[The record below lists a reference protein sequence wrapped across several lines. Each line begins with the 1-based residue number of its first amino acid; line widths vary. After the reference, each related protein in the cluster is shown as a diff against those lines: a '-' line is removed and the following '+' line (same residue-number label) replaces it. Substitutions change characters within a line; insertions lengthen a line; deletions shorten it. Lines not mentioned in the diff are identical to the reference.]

1 MAETEIPE
9 GEVSETPDVIED
21 NKSANTI
28 ASMLWVWKW
37 ENRAS
42 LEFETNEDS
51 IFIKFPDPIGVKF
64 MGGFLET
71 SGDKIANIIFK
82 YRFFYINQYG
92 DPMSKDPYRGYKYP
106 DPPIFT
112 TPLENFY
119 LNVAG
124 EKERLEK
131 KLVAENLDTY
141 TVNSYDDSYEVDVLV
156 DYEVS
161 EAYKV
166 EADSPIKNFHKEDA
180 CFIKSE
186 PTQYYL
192 RFGALLQYLKS
203 NVIPK
208 IDTEDPDHSNK
219 PPMFNVSYQPYKNF
233 MYVLP
238 NSISLDP
245 RVCIVR
251 NDNFRKT
258 AGDVEVFKNLQPFRA
273 TDYGNIAEPNKA
285 YIMNI
290 YLNFNFIIESLN
302 SNTDE
307 RGDISVFEFLKVIC
321 DGLNKSLGG
330 INNLEPIINEETN
343 TLEIIETTPIPGV
356 NNTNTPPYTL
366 QLYGYNKIGNGY
378 ISNFVR
384 KVDLK
389 TAITPE
395 YATMITVGATAG
407 GYVKGTEATAFS
419 RWNEGLT
426 DRFKEKFLPA
436 NANSLEEGGEDEAL
450 TNYTQQFLSPE
461 KIIKCYGFSGT
472 VPTDAASPIKGLK
485 LSEDAIS
492 SNLSVVTEYYKWL
505 IASQK
510 NQQGGTIGFI
520 PFKLSFT
527 MNGLSGIKIYNKL
540 HVDTRFLPKAYG
552 STVDLI
558 VTGVSHKLQNND
570 WETDIEA
577 TLIPQTTNIENPIIS
592 ATVINDSINN
602 ATTIT
607 SCNSLP
613 PSKGLSS
620 SVKGLI
626 KASTTKDS
634 IIVQAIVDNL
644 EGGYYHPTHAF
655 SFSQTDRN
663 TYKNSGETL
672 YGLDRYAGNNEGIR
686 KGPKNQSGIDFWAAV
701 DIISGNGSYKNT
713 SRTVNTGQWDI
724 KKYPKK
730 SGIWSWNYMPKKS
743 ESGYDN
749 LQKHLTKYITNSYNS
764 LFNKYLAG
772 HPVGQ
777 LVQNDGRLKFMYY
790 RATWNGSSFFQKYAS
805 NLKAVYDKGE
815 KNIDNL
821 ICADLTFRYN
831 TKAPA
836 FKPGVSKISFMMD
849 YKKP

>member
-37 ENRAS
+37 VNRES

-51 IFIKFPDPIGVKF
+51 IFIKFPDPIGAKF

-71 SGDKIANIIFK
+71 SSDKLTNIIFK

-92 DPMSKDPYRGYKYP
+92 DPMSKDPNYSSWYT

-112 TPLENFY
+112 TPVENFY

-131 KLVAENLDTY
+131 KLVAENHDTY
-141 TVNSYDDSYEVDVLV
+141 TVNAYDDSYEVDVLV
-156 DYEVS
+156 DYEII
-161 EAYKV
+161 ETYKV
-166 EADSPIKNFHKEDA
+166 EADSPIKDFHKEDA

-203 NVIPK
+203 NVIPR
-208 IDTEDPDHSNK
+208 INTEDPDHSNK

-450 TNYTQQFLSPE
+450 TNYAQQFLSPE

-592 ATVINDSINN
+592 SNVINEGIQDEVNNIASNESYQPTSADDDLWIYLTWQQGLGGATQHYQVSTGKRKTYGIKAEAIKKNWPGNLQASNKVSKVNIDTLYKTDPKKLAIGFIDVWRQRYNTVTSRALTLINSSGKN
-602 ATTIT
+602 RTGVLYSDIKKSFQKFAV
-607 SCNSLP
+607 
-613 PSKGLSS
+613 PSKGLTWE
-620 SVKGLI
+620 KLARFGLI
-626 KASTTKDS
+626 ENSLNTDDETATTFQGMFQINK
-634 IIVQAIVDNL
+634 
-644 EGGYYHPTHAF
+644 
-655 SFSQTDRN
+655 
-663 TYKNSGETL
+663 TYKKNPDYLTILTNSKKGIGHKPNYTEYDLDKYIGPLAPRIANLLASFKSNSG
-672 YGLDRYAGNNEGIR
+672 
-686 KGPKNQSGIDFWAAV
+686 
-701 DIISGNGSYKNT
+701 
-713 SRTVNTGQWDI
+713 
-724 KKYPKK
+724 YP
-730 SGIWSWNYMPKKS
+730 N
-743 ESGYDN
+743 
-749 LQKHLTKYITNSYNS
+749 
-764 LFNKYLAG
+764 
-772 HPVGQ
+772 
-777 LVQNDGRLKFMYY
+777 
-790 RATWNGSSFFQKYAS
+790 
-805 NLKAVYDKGE
+805 
-815 KNIDNL
+815 
-821 ICADLTFRYN
+821 
-831 TKAPA
+831 
-836 FKPGVSKISFMMD
+836 
-849 YKKP
+849 

>member
-1 MAETEIPE
+1 MAETEVPK
-9 GEVSETPDVIED
+9 GEASETPDVIED

-37 ENRAS
+37 VNRER
-42 LEFETNEDS
+42 LKYETNEDS

-64 MGGFLET
+64 MGGLLKT
-71 SGDKIANIIFK
+71 SGEDLSNAILTFRYYYTNDQGRALADIRIYDDDDSTK
-82 YRFFYINQYG
+82 
-92 DPMSKDPYRGYKYP
+92 SKPIYDETLYA
-106 DPPIFT
+106 DPPLFT
-112 TPLENFY
+112 CPVEEFLPKTSEHQKILLAE
-119 LNVAG
+119 
-124 EKERLEK
+124 LEK
-131 KLVAENLDTY
+131 KVGPAKAQFLDVAFE
-141 TVNSYDDSYEVDVLV
+141 TVDL
-156 DYEVS
+156 
-161 EAYKV
+161 KV
-166 EADSPIKNFHKEDA
+166 ISTDSPIKNFNKKDA
-180 CFIKSE
+180 CWIKSE

-192 RFGALLQYLKS
+192 RFGALLTYIKT
-203 NVIPK
+203 NIIPK
-208 IDTEDPDHSNK
+208 IDTENPEHYKK
-219 PPMFNVSYQPYKNF
+219 PPMFNVNFQPYTNY

-273 TDYGNIAEPNKA
+273 VDYGNPNPNKA

-307 RGDISVFEFLKVIC
+307 RGNISVFEFLKVIC

-356 NNTNTPPYTL
+356 NNTDTPPYTL

-426 DRFKEKFLPA
+426 DRFKEKFIPA
-436 NANSLEEGGEDEAL
+436 NESSLEEGDEDEAL
-450 TNYTQQFLSPE
+450 TNYVQQFLSPS

-472 VPTDAASPIKGLK
+472 IDAASSIKGLK
-485 LSEDAIS
+485 LSGDAIS

-592 ATVINDSINN
+592 AAVISDSIQDVSLNN
-602 ATTIT
+602 TGNIFGAG
-607 SCNSLP
+607 
-613 PSKGLSS
+613 GLLNQIFN
-620 SVKGLI
+620 G
-626 KASTTKDS
+626 STTFG
-634 IIVQAIVDNL
+634 VA
-644 EGGYYHPTHAF
+644 GYSA
-655 SFSQTDRN
+655 
-663 TYKNSGETL
+663 
-672 YGLDRYAGNNEGIR
+672 
-686 KGPKNQSGIDFWAAV
+686 KGKLFPKA
-701 DIISGNGSYKNT
+701 
-713 SRTVNTGQWDI
+713 
-724 KKYPKK
+724 
-730 SGIWSWNYMPKKS
+730 
-743 ESGYDN
+743 
-749 LQKHLTKYITNSYNS
+749 LTKDQI
-764 LFNKYLAG
+764 K
-772 HPVGQ
+772 V
-777 LVQNDGRLKFMYY
+777 
-790 RATWNGSSFFQKYAS
+790 
-805 NLKAVYDKGE
+805 AVENAMKS
-815 KNIDNL
+815 I
-821 ICADLTFRYN
+821 
-831 TKAPA
+831 
-836 FKPGVSKISFMMD
+836 
-849 YKKP
+849 

>member
-1 MAETEIPE
+1 MAETEVPK
-9 GEVSETPDVIED
+9 GEASETPDVIED

-28 ASMLWVWKW
+28 ASMLWAWKW
-37 ENRAS
+37 VNRER
-42 LEFETNEDS
+42 LKYETNEDS
-51 IFIKFPDPIGVKF
+51 IFIKFPGDIGVKF

-71 SGDKIANIIFK
+71 SGEDLINTIRTYRYYYVDENNNPIADRPDRNPDGEYNDPPLFSRTKEESKTKPFEQQKKLKADLDKKHPDKFRYDVEFERVATNIIK
-82 YRFFYINQYG
+82 
-92 DPMSKDPYRGYKYP
+92 
-106 DPPIFT
+106 T
-112 TPLENFY
+112 E
-119 LNVAG
+119 
-124 EKERLEK
+124 
-131 KLVAENLDTY
+131 
-141 TVNSYDDSYEVDVLV
+141 
-156 DYEVS
+156 
-161 EAYKV
+161 
-166 EADSPIKNFHKEDA
+166 SPIKNFDKEDA
-180 CFIKSE
+180 CWIKSE

-192 RFGALLQYLKS
+192 RFGALLTYIKTAI
-203 NVIPK
+203 IPK
-208 IDTEDPDHSNK
+208 IDTENPDHYKK
-219 PPMFNVSYQPYKNF
+219 PPMFNVNYQPYKNF

-251 NDNFRKT
+251 NDAFRKT

-273 TDYGNIAEPNKA
+273 TDYGNLAEPNKA

-307 RGDISVFEFLKVIC
+307 RGDISIFEFLKVIC

-330 INNLEPIINEETN
+330 INNLEPIINEENN

-356 NNTNTPPYTL
+356 NNTDTPPYTL

-436 NANSLEEGGEDEAL
+436 NESSLEEGGEDEAL
-450 TNYTQQFLSPE
+450 TNYVQQFLSPS
-461 KIIKCYGFSGT
+461 KIITCYGFSGT
-472 VPTDAASPIKGLK
+472 IDAASSIKGLK

-577 TLIPQTTNIENPIIS
+577 TLMPKTNKLEDAIIS
-592 ATVINDSINN
+592 SNVI
-602 ATTIT
+602 
-607 SCNSLP
+607 
-613 PSKGLSS
+613 
-620 SVKGLI
+620 
-626 KASTTKDS
+626 
-634 IIVQAIVDNL
+634 
-644 EGGYYHPTHAF
+644 
-655 SFSQTDRN
+655 
-663 TYKNSGETL
+663 
-672 YGLDRYAGNNEGIR
+672 NEGIQDVSLNQIFDGSTTFGVAGDSA
-686 KGPKNQSGIDFWAAV
+686 KGKLFPKA
-701 DIISGNGSYKNT
+701 
-713 SRTVNTGQWDI
+713 
-724 KKYPKK
+724 
-730 SGIWSWNYMPKKS
+730 
-743 ESGYDN
+743 
-749 LQKHLTKYITNSYNS
+749 LTKDQI
-764 LFNKYLAG
+764 KLA
-772 HPVGQ
+772 VE
-777 LVQNDGRLKFMYY
+777 NAMK
-790 RATWNGSSFFQKYAS
+790 S
-805 NLKAVYDKGE
+805 
-815 KNIDNL
+815 I
-821 ICADLTFRYN
+821 
-831 TKAPA
+831 
-836 FKPGVSKISFMMD
+836 
-849 YKKP
+849 

>member
-1 MAETEIPE
+1 MAKTEVPL
-9 GEVSETPDVIED
+9 GEASETPDVIED

-37 ENRAS
+37 VNRER
-42 LEFETNEDS
+42 LKYETNEDS
-51 IFIKFPDPIGVKF
+51 IFIKFPGDIGAKF

-71 SGDKIANIIFK
+71 SGENISNTIITFT
-82 YRFFYINQYG
+82 YFYVNQYG
-92 DPMSKDPYRGYKYP
+92 RTIADDLDINIGGRYN
-106 DPPIFT
+106 DPPPFSC
-112 TPLENFY
+112 PVENW
-119 LNVAG
+119 LIDVVTHRAD
-124 EKERLEK
+124 LQ
-131 KLVAENLDTY
+131 ENLKTKKQDYY
-141 TVNSYDDSYEVDVLV
+141 TIYGNGGEYSSDKTVSVEVEFERVTTNIIKT
-156 DYEVS
+156 E
-161 EAYKV
+161 
-166 EADSPIKNFHKEDA
+166 SPIKNFDKEDA
-180 CFIKSE
+180 CWIKSE

-192 RFGALLQYLKS
+192 RFGALLRYIKTDI
-203 NVIPK
+203 IPK
-208 IDTEDPDHSNK
+208 IDTENPEHYKK
-219 PPMFNVSYQPYKNF
+219 PPMFNVNFQPYTNH

-273 TDYGNIAEPNKA
+273 VDYGNTAEPNKA

-356 NNTNTPPYTL
+356 NNTDTPSYTL

-436 NANSLEEGGEDEAL
+436 NENSLEEGDEDEAL
-450 TNYTQQFLSPE
+450 TNYAQQFLSPS

-472 VPTDAASPIKGLK
+472 ITADATTPIKGLK

-592 ATVINDSINN
+592 AAVISDSVKDVPLNDTENIFGAGGLIDQVFVLGQGYPNIGNQTYVKKHTNGIYPAKQYPDGTFYLNTSQTPKLLPNLKERHWLLPNPEYSKLLVPVDVPLASKTSQFKVHPDFEKKLKPAFAEIKKNGLNIYLETTGGAWAVRNVTNGSRLTNHSYGFAIDINPAKN
-602 ATTIT
+602 GWSYGHKWDVNKKTI
-607 SCNSLP
+607 
-613 PSKGLSS
+613 SKGTKFVRNWNSFDIGFYEV
-620 SVKGLI
+620 VKIMQKNGIGWLGN
-626 KASTTKDS
+626 SDPMHFS
-634 IIVQAIVDNL
+634 IY
-644 EGGYYHPTHAF
+644 E
-655 SFSQTDRN
+655 
-663 TYKNSGETL
+663 
-672 YGLDRYAGNNEGIR
+672 
-686 KGPKNQSGIDFWAAV
+686 
-701 DIISGNGSYKNT
+701 
-713 SRTVNTGQWDI
+713 
-724 KKYPKK
+724 
-730 SGIWSWNYMPKKS
+730 
-743 ESGYDN
+743 
-749 LQKHLTKYITNSYNS
+749 
-764 LFNKYLAG
+764 
-772 HPVGQ
+772 
-777 LVQNDGRLKFMYY
+777 
-790 RATWNGSSFFQKYAS
+790 
-805 NLKAVYDKGE
+805 
-815 KNIDNL
+815 
-821 ICADLTFRYN
+821 
-831 TKAPA
+831 
-836 FKPGVSKISFMMD
+836 
-849 YKKP
+849 

>member
-1 MAETEIPE
+1 MAETEVPK
-9 GEVSETPDVIED
+9 GEASETPDVIED

-37 ENRAS
+37 VNRER
-42 LEFETNEDS
+42 LKYETNEDS
-51 IFIKFPDPIGVKF
+51 IFIKFPGNIGVKF

-71 SGDKIANIIFK
+71 SGENISNTILT
-82 YRFFYINQYG
+82 YRYFYLDQYG
-92 DPMSKDPYRGYKYP
+92 NKMADTPDANADGRYN
-106 DPPIFT
+106 DPPLFT
-112 TPLENFY
+112 CPKEDWKAKTSEHQEKLDKDLEDKGYDTWSKNTNEGTKGASAVEHYVYVDF
-119 LNVAG
+119 
-124 EKERLEK
+124 ER
-131 KLVAENLDTY
+131 VDT
-141 TVNSYDDSYEVDVLV
+141 
-156 DYEVS
+156 
-161 EAYKV
+161 KV
-166 EADSPIKNFHKEDA
+166 ISTESPIKNFNKEDA
-180 CFIKSE
+180 CWIKSE

-192 RFGALLQYLKS
+192 RFGALLTYIKT

-208 IDTEDPDHSNK
+208 IDTENPEHYKK
-219 PPMFNVSYQPYKNF
+219 PPMFNVNFQPYTNH

-273 TDYGNIAEPNKA
+273 VDYGNPNPNKA

-307 RGDISVFEFLKVIC
+307 RGNISVFEFLKVIC

-356 NNTNTPPYTL
+356 NNTDTPPYTL
-366 QLYGYNKIGNGY
+366 QLYGYNKIGDGY

-436 NANSLEEGGEDEAL
+436 NESSLEEGGEDEAL
-450 TNYTQQFLSPE
+450 TNYVQQFLSPS
-461 KIIKCYGFSGT
+461 KIITCYGFSGT
-472 VPTDAASPIKGLK
+472 IDAASSIKGLK

-592 ATVINDSINN
+592 AAVISDSIQDV
-602 ATTIT
+602 
-607 SCNSLP
+607 SLNDTGNIFGAG
-613 PSKGLSS
+613 GLLNQIFD
-620 SVKGLI
+620 G
-626 KASTTKDS
+626 STTFGVAGDS
-634 IIVQAIVDNL
+634 A
-644 EGGYYHPTHAF
+644 
-655 SFSQTDRN
+655 
-663 TYKNSGETL
+663 
-672 YGLDRYAGNNEGIR
+672 
-686 KGPKNQSGIDFWAAV
+686 KGKLFPKA
-701 DIISGNGSYKNT
+701 
-713 SRTVNTGQWDI
+713 
-724 KKYPKK
+724 
-730 SGIWSWNYMPKKS
+730 
-743 ESGYDN
+743 
-749 LQKHLTKYITNSYNS
+749 LTKDQI
-764 LFNKYLAG
+764 KLA
-772 HPVGQ
+772 VE
-777 LVQNDGRLKFMYY
+777 NAMK
-790 RATWNGSSFFQKYAS
+790 S
-805 NLKAVYDKGE
+805 
-815 KNIDNL
+815 I
-821 ICADLTFRYN
+821 
-831 TKAPA
+831 
-836 FKPGVSKISFMMD
+836 
-849 YKKP
+849 

>member
-1 MAETEIPE
+1 MAKTEVPL
-9 GEVSETPDVIED
+9 GEASETPDVIED
-21 NKSANTI
+21 NKSTNTI

-37 ENRAS
+37 VNRNR
-42 LEFETNEDS
+42 LKYETNEDS
-51 IFIKFPDPIGVKF
+51 IFIKFPNDIGAKL

-71 SGDKIANIIFK
+71 SGENISNTILT
-82 YRFFYINQYG
+82 YRYYYVNQYG
-92 DPMSKDPYRGYKYP
+92 NTIADDLDRNIDGRYN
-106 DPPIFT
+106 DPPLFT
-112 TPLENFY
+112 CPKEDWKAETSKHQEKLQEELKAKKQDYYTIYSNG
-119 LNVAG
+119 G
-124 EKERLEK
+124 EYGGDTTVSVEVEFERVTTNIIKTE
-131 KLVAENLDTY
+131 
-141 TVNSYDDSYEVDVLV
+141 
-156 DYEVS
+156 
-161 EAYKV
+161 
-166 EADSPIKNFHKEDA
+166 SPIKNFDKEDA
-180 CFIKSE
+180 CWIKSE

-192 RFGALLQYLKS
+192 RFGALLRYIKTDI
-203 NVIPK
+203 IPK
-208 IDTEDPDHSNK
+208 IDTENPEHYRK
-219 PPMFNVSYQPYKNF
+219 PPMFNVNYQPYTNH

-273 TDYGNIAEPNKA
+273 VDYGNPNPNKA

-356 NNTNTPPYTL
+356 NNTDTPPYTL

-436 NANSLEEGGEDEAL
+436 NENSLEEGDEDEAL
-450 TNYTQQFLSPE
+450 TNYAQQFLSPS

-592 ATVINDSINN
+592 AAVISDSVKDVPLNN
-602 ATTIT
+602 TGSIVGAAMKAIQIAKGTIPDPNWPILKNVMGGNGKNSDTATYKYISYKDKAVGSSTPSIDKVNPNLLADLNTAAKLSGAKPTIT
-607 SCNSLP
+607 TAITGHGAGSRHN
-613 PSKGLSS
+613 PSG
-620 SVKGLI
+620 
-626 KASTTKDS
+626 
-634 IIVQAIVDNL
+634 
-644 EGGYYHPTHAF
+644 H
-655 SFSQTDRN
+655 
-663 TYKNSGETL
+663 
-672 YGLDRYAGNNEGIR
+672 
-686 KGPKNQSGIDFWAAV
+686 AV
-701 DIISGNGSYKNT
+701 DIAIFNGVGYS
-713 SRTVNTGQWDI
+713 SVNDAKTKRI
-724 KKYPKK
+724 
-730 SGIWSWNYMPKKS
+730 
-743 ESGYDN
+743 YDQIVK
-749 LQKHLTKYITNSYNS
+749 L
-764 LFNKYLAG
+764 
-772 HPVGQ
+772 
-777 LVQNDGRLKFMYY
+777 
-790 RATWNGSSFFQKYAS
+790 
-805 NLKAVYDKGE
+805 
-815 KNIDNL
+815 
-821 ICADLTFRYN
+821 
-831 TKAPA
+831 
-836 FKPGVSKISFMMD
+836 
-849 YKKP
+849 

>member
-1 MAETEIPE
+1 MAETEVPE

-21 NKSANTI
+21 NKSTNTI

-37 ENRAS
+37 VNRNR
-42 LEFETNEDS
+42 LKYETNEDS
-51 IFIKFPDPIGVKF
+51 IFIKFPNDIGAKF

-71 SGDKIANIIFK
+71 SGENISNTILT
-82 YRFFYINQYG
+82 YRYYYVNQYG
-92 DPMSKDPYRGYKYP
+92 NTIADDLDRNIDGRYN
-106 DPPIFT
+106 DPPLFT
-112 TPLENFY
+112 CPKEDWKTETSKHQEKLQEELKAKKQDYYTIYSNG
-119 LNVAG
+119 G
-124 EKERLEK
+124 EYGGDTTVSVEVEFERVTTNIIKTE
-131 KLVAENLDTY
+131 
-141 TVNSYDDSYEVDVLV
+141 
-156 DYEVS
+156 
-161 EAYKV
+161 
-166 EADSPIKNFHKEDA
+166 SPIKNFDKEDA
-180 CFIKSE
+180 CWIKSE

-192 RFGALLQYLKS
+192 RFGALLRYIKTDI
-203 NVIPK
+203 IPK
-208 IDTEDPDHSNK
+208 IDTENPEHYRK
-219 PPMFNVSYQPYKNF
+219 PPMFNVNYQPYTNH

-273 TDYGNIAEPNKA
+273 VDYGNPNPNKA

-356 NNTNTPPYTL
+356 NNTDTPPYTL

-436 NANSLEEGGEDEAL
+436 NENSLEEGDEDEAL
-450 TNYTQQFLSPE
+450 TNYAQQFLSPS

-592 ATVINDSINN
+592 AAVISDSVKDVPLNN
-602 ATTIT
+602 TGSIVGAAMKAIQIAKGTIPDPNWPILKNVMGGNGKNSDTATYKYISYKDKAVGSSTPSIDKVNPNLLADLNTAAKLSGAKPTIT
-607 SCNSLP
+607 TAITGHGAGSRHN
-613 PSKGLSS
+613 PSG
-620 SVKGLI
+620 
-626 KASTTKDS
+626 
-634 IIVQAIVDNL
+634 
-644 EGGYYHPTHAF
+644 H
-655 SFSQTDRN
+655 
-663 TYKNSGETL
+663 
-672 YGLDRYAGNNEGIR
+672 
-686 KGPKNQSGIDFWAAV
+686 AV
-701 DIISGNGSYKNT
+701 DIAIFNGVGYS
-713 SRTVNTGQWDI
+713 SVNDAKTKRIYDQIVKFVDELAKLGYTKQI
-724 KKYPKK
+724 
-730 SGIWSWNYMPKKS
+730 
-743 ESGYDN
+743 ESGKEKGVLWFGFPAHN
-749 LQKHLTKYITNSYNS
+749 NHVHI
-764 LFNKYLAG
+764 
-772 HPVGQ
+772 
-777 LVQNDGRLKFMYY
+777 
-790 RATWNGSSFFQKYAS
+790 S
-805 NLKAVYDKGE
+805 NR
-815 KNIDNL
+815 I
-821 ICADLTFRYN
+821 R
-831 TKAPA
+831 
-836 FKPGVSKISFMMD
+836 S
-849 YKKP
+849 